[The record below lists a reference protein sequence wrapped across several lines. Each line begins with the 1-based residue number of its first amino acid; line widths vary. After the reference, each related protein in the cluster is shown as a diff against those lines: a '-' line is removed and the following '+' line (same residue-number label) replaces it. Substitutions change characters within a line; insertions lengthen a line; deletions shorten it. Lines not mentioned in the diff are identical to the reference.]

1 MPVLLRW
8 GHCCIGSLGSLLYWF
23 MAVLVHWGH
32 YHCRPTKSHSLGVI
46 LTPRALTFSTQFIL
60 FLCSTYLYWS
70 YGDLTPKQPAT
81 LVALPLG
88 SLLYWFMAVLVH
100 WGRCHCWGHCC
111 TGSWL
116 YWFTEV
122 TAIGITA
129 VLFHCCTG
137 SLGSLL
143 YWFIAVL
150 VHWGHC
156 YCRGHCCTGSWLHVL
171 VHWGR
176 CHCWGHCCTGSLR
189 SLPLGSL
196 LCWFT
201 EVTATGT
208 GSLGS
213 LPLGSPLY
221 WLSGVT
227 AIGIT
232 AVLFHCCT
240 GSLGSLLLQGSLL
253 YWFMAVL
260 VH

>member
-32 YHCRPTKSHSLGVI
+32 YHWGHCCTGSW
-46 LTPRALTFSTQFIL
+46 
-60 FLCSTYLYWS
+60 LYWFT
-70 YGDLTPKQPAT
+70 GVAAT
-81 LVALPLG
+81 AGVTAVLVHGCTGSLRSLPLG
-88 SLLYWFMAVLVH
+88 SLLYCFIAVLVH
-100 WGRCHCWGHCC
+100 WGHCC

-129 VLFHCCTG
+129 VLSHCCTG

-156 YCRGHCCTGSWLHVL
+156 CTGSWLY
-171 VHWGR
+171 
-176 CHCWGHCCTGSLR
+176 
-189 SLPLGSL
+189 
-196 LCWFT
+196 WFT
-201 EVTATGT
+201 GVAATA
-208 GSLGS
+208 
-213 LPLGSPLY
+213 
-221 WLSGVT
+221 GVT
-227 AIGIT
+227 
-232 AVLFHCCT
+232 
-240 GSLGSLLLQGSLL
+240 
-253 YWFMAVL
+253 AVL